1 MSDESDDMVVVAR
14 HSESEGTSET
24 SEVTNA
30 CEISMEVIGHVINGS
45 GTVQEESNYERED
58 ITQVN

>member
-30 CEISMEVIGHVINGS
+30 SEISMEVIGHVINGTE
-45 GTVQEESNYERED
+45 TVQEGSNYERED